1 MSNRAN
7 RSRKALMALVGVV
20 VAAAISGC
28 SGAPSTICSAVGYIN
43 TLSVQLTG
51 DASQITEVRL
61 CDLDG
66 VCSEIDH
73 GVQPIE
79 ASQSPLVGGVDPTVR
94 SFAPSSRDLSPYTA
108 SGSGN
113 SWSVQMPTQ
122 PEQGSITAHYADG
135 SVAAEVTTDLIWED
149 VEGTTECGGPVE
161 AGPIVIPL
169 T

>member
-28 SGAPSTICSAVGYIN
+28 SGAPAIICSAVGYIN

-51 DASQITEVRL
+51 DAGQITEVRL
-61 CDLDG
+61 CDLGG
-66 VCSEIDH
+66 VCSENDH
-73 GVQPIE
+73 GVQPIQ

-94 SFAPSSRDLSPYTA
+94 SSAPWSRDFLPYTA
-108 SGSGN
+108 SGSGK

-122 PEQGSITAHYADG
+122 PEQGSITAYYADG
-135 SVAAEVTTDLIWED
+135 SVAAEVTTGLVWEH
-149 VEGTTECGGPVE
+149 VEGTTDCGGPVE
-161 AGPIVIPL
+161 AGPIVLPL